1 MALRDRFRRL
11 EKAMRGKLSYFE
23 LADGCQFYFEP
34 QEAFKATFLYFMNSL
49 RADYACE
56 PRPEPPGVLRAVA
69 NAKDRREALSRV
81 MAGSSFLPV
90 NEEALVERGEFV
102 PRGLV
107 AGREYGDFAGG
118 LEDHSEP

>member
-23 LADGCQFYFEP
+23 LADGRQFYFDP
-34 QEAFKATFLYFMNSL
+34 QEAFKTTFLFFMNSL

-56 PRPEPPGVLRAVA
+56 PRPEPPEVLKAVA

-81 MAGSSFLPV
+81 MGGSAFLPV
-90 NEEALVERGEFV
+90 DGEALVERGEFV
-102 PRGLV
+102 PRSLV
-107 AGREYGDFAGG
+107 AGREYGDFER
-118 LEDHSEP
+118 LEDLSEP